1 MKKLISIFLSI
12 ALLASL
18 TACGQT
24 EQASSDTSAQ
34 SSAAGEDAASES
46 SDDTS
51 GTVEEVSVPTGG
63 TIMAGAYILDTYM
76 TNLVPFANTAGS
88 LDNGVFGLVYEGLF
102 YYNNKAG
109 ALESALGDA
118 ETISWNDD
126 YTEMTVELNTDAKW
140 HDGEDFTA
148 DDVVFTYELLRDNP
162 TLDEYGLWSR
172 LTGVTAK
179 DDDTVVFT
187 CSEAFVSLPNYAANI
202 FIVPEHQ
209 WAGQDMS
216 TFTNSEPIGTGPFV
230 YDEYVSG
237 TSINY
242 TANQDYWKG
251 APKVDGITVVL
262 YNSSTNLT
270 LALIAGEIDISIDN
284 TIVMSSV
291 SEFMAQENAAM
302 DVYPGLGNFCVMINH
317 ENELLADPAVR
328 QAMCMAMNVDELVE
342 RGEYNCQEP
351 ATINWLPDVFGD
363 YVNEEA
369 AASLTCDPEGAQKV
383 LEDAGYVKGSDGIY
397 AKDGK
402 RLSFEYYS
410 ASGAPAQ
417 QSEAAMVQQ
426 YLLDIG
432 IEIIPRVAT
441 WAELTTI
448 ASEGSYD
455 LLQNSITFPCDVQA
469 ALSNS
474 FSTDGSTNYFNYSN
488 SEVDELLA
496 SAVGETDED
505 KLKEIYY
512 EVQEIIAGD
521 YVFIPMYNSG
531 SHQPY
536 FDGTYFTG
544 WTTFDSPITSTDN
557 LISIHPVE

>member
-1 MKKLISIFLSI
+1 MKKLICILLSI
-12 ALLASL
+12 ALLAGM

-24 EQASSDTSAQ
+24 GQTGSGTSGQ
-34 SSAAGEDAASES
+34 SSAADAGSKAEGGEES
-46 SDDTS
+46 TP
-51 GTVEEVSVPTGG
+51 EEESVPTGG
-63 TIMAGAYILDTYM
+63 TLMAGAYILDTYM

-88 LDNGVFGLVYEGLF
+88 LDNGLFGLVYESLF

-118 ETISWNDD
+118 DTIAWNDD
-126 YTEMTVELNTDAKW
+126 YTEMTVQLNTDAKW

-148 DDVVFTYELLRDNP
+148 QDVVFTYELLRDNP
-162 TLDEYGLWSR
+162 TLDEYGMWSR
-172 LTGVTAK
+172 LTGVSA
-179 DDDTVVFT
+179 DGDDTVVFT
-187 CSEAFVSLPNYAANI
+187 CKEPFVSLPNYLANI

-209 WAGQDMS
+209 WAGQDMA
-216 TFTNSEPIGTGPFV
+216 TFTNSEPVGTGPFV

-242 TANQDYWKG
+242 TANKDYWKG
-251 APKVDGITVVL
+251 APKVDGMTVVL
-262 YNSSTNLT
+262 YNSATNLT
-270 LALIAGEIDISIDN
+270 LALIAGEIDLSIDN

-302 DVYPGLGNFCVMINH
+302 DVYAGLGNFCVMMNH

-328 QAMCMAMNVDELVE
+328 QAMCMATNVNELAE
-342 RGEYNCQEP
+342 RGEYNCVEP

-383 LEDAGYVKGSDGIY
+383 LEDAGYTKGSDGIY

-417 QSEAAMVQQ
+417 QSEAAMIQQ

-432 IEIIPRVAT
+432 IEIVPRVAT
-441 WAELTTI
+441 WAELTSI

-488 SEVDELLA
+488 PEVDELLQ
-496 SAVGETDED
+496 SAVGETDES
-505 KLKEIYY
+505 KLKEIYS
-512 EVQEIIAGD
+512 EVQAKIAAD

-531 SHQPY
+531 YHLAYYEGS
-536 FDGTYFTG
+536 YFTG
-544 WTTFDSPITSTDN
+544 WTTFDSPINSTDN